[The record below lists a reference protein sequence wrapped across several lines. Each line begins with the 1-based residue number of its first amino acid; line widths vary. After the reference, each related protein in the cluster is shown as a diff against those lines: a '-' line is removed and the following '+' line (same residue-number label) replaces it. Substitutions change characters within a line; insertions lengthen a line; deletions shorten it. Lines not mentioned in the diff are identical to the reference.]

1 MELALAILIIVAL
14 EVSAVLGGADTRP
27 GINDE
32 PRRAI

>member
-1 MELALAILIIVAL
+1 MEILSLVIGLALIGLAAM
-14 EVSAVLGGADTRP
+14 ARGADSRP